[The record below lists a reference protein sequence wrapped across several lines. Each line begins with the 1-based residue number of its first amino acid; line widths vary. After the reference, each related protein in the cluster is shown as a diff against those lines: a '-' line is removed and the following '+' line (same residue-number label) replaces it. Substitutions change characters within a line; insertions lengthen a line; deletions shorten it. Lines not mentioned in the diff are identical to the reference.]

1 MWWNSGVKEFG
12 RVHLLKVD
20 QTENYVRNLLHKLHF
35 CDVYQNFDQN
45 IVKWIKILVKILQS
59 GSKYSRL
66 IPCHYVETAYKWST
80 CNQTLTKTGSIF
92 DSNRKQKLTLNL
104 AVASDHYDRRAT
116 GKQELP
122 TLIVSPPSVTGHWVE
137 EIEKFCGDQLSVLH
151 YTGNNNERRKL
162 QSLVS
167 YNNIIVSSYEVIR
180 NDSTFFH
187 VSLKPRRPVPWIPVA
202 QLVEPLVLR
211 ICQTQ
216 F

>member
-1 MWWNSGVKEFG
+1 M
-12 RVHLLKVD
+12 
-20 QTENYVRNLLHKLHF
+20 
-35 CDVYQNFDQN
+35 YQNINKN
-45 IVKWIKILVKILQS
+45 IAKWIEI
-59 GSKYSRL
+59 
-66 IPCHYVETAYKWST
+66 TST
-80 CNQTLTKTGSIF
+80 HIQTLTKSGSIF
-92 DSNRKQKLTLNL
+92 YPNRKQKSILNL

-137 EIEKFCGDQLSVLH
+137 EIEKFCCDQLSVLH

-187 VSLKPRRPVPWIPVA
+187 VSLGRPVRFTRPM
-202 QLVEPLVLR
+202 EP
-211 ICQTQ
+211 
-216 F
+216 

>member
-1 MWWNSGVKEFG
+1 MAKS
-12 RVHLLKVD
+12 
-20 QTENYVRNLLHKLHF
+20 
-35 CDVYQNFDQN
+35 
-45 IVKWIKILVKILQS
+45 
-59 GSKYSRL
+59 
-66 IPCHYVETAYKWST
+66 
-80 CNQTLTKTGSIF
+80 GSIF
-92 DSNRKQKLTLNL
+92 DPIQIQKSTLNL

-187 VSLKPRRPVPWIPVA
+187 VSLGRRVPSTRPMD
-202 QLVEPLVLR
+202 P
-211 ICQTQ
+211 
-216 F
+216 

>member
-1 MWWNSGVKEFG
+1 M
-12 RVHLLKVD
+12 
-20 QTENYVRNLLHKLHF
+20 
-35 CDVYQNFDQN
+35 
-45 IVKWIKILVKILQS
+45 
-59 GSKYSRL
+59 
-66 IPCHYVETAYKWST
+66 
-80 CNQTLTKTGSIF
+80 
-92 DSNRKQKLTLNL
+92 TLNL

-122 TLIVSPPSVTGHWVE
+122 TLIISPPSVTGHWVE

-187 VSLKPRRPVPWIPVA
+187 VSLGRRVPSTRPMD
-202 QLVEPLVLR
+202 P
-211 ICQTQ
+211 
-216 F
+216 